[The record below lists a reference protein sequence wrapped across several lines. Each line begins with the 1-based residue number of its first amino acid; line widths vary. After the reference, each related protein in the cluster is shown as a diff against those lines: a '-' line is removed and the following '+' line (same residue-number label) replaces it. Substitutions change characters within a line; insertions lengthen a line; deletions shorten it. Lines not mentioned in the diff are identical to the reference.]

1 MTKEQLL
8 DKLLDAIDRDYNQ
21 YWDEDMLLGMS
32 YNELI
37 EVRELLQQIRDEVNT

>member
-21 YWDEDMLLGMS
+21 YWEDNMVLGMT

-37 EVRELLQQIRDEVNT
+37 EARELLQQIRDEVKQ

>member
-1 MTKEQLL
+1 ML

-21 YWDEDMLLGMS
+21 YWDDDMVLGMS

-37 EVRELLQQIRDEVNT
+37 EAKELLQSIRDKVVQ

>member
-8 DKLLDAIDRDYNQ
+8 DKLLDVIDRDYCQ
-21 YWDEDMLLGMS
+21 YWDDDMVLGMS

-37 EVRELLQQIRDEVNT
+37 EARELLQSIRNEVVQ

>member
-8 DKLLDAIDRDYNQ
+8 DKLLDAVDRDYNQ
-21 YWDEDMLLGMS
+21 YWDDDLVLGMT

-37 EVRELLQQIRDEVNT
+37 EARELLQHFRYNLD